1 MNTSTV
7 SSIAG
12 AGFWIETEAKSM
24 KVGVVNNHDASQ
36 VEAELKRL
44 RERLRLAGF
53 KARLT
58 GKHVFTLLRVWK

>member
-1 MNTSTV
+1 MKTQTV

-12 AGFWIETEAKSM
+12 AGFWIEPDAKSM
-24 KVGVVNNHDASQ
+24 RVGVVNNRDASQ
-36 VEAELKRL
+36 VEAELKQL

-58 GKHVFTLLRVWK
+58 GRSVFTLLRVWK